1 MAFQFKRDRGENIAL
16 TLTGDID
23 LEITPDIK
31 AQLASQIEDARSL
44 NIDARGVSYLDSSGV
59 SIMVIAMQTCKQKRI
74 DFTIEAISDEAVRV
88 LELAKLDKILP
99 IKQVSGPANM
109 VDVDVFSQPGA
120 SDSQLASDV
129 SGGSGPSS
137 DDDLIAALS
146 SGDMS
151 GDSDQAAPA
160 AVELEMT
167 PEPAPQPTPQ
177 PDPTPAAAPAA
188 PQPATE
194 QPSAAPSPDN
204 GGGTDDG
211 SGGNFTPG
219 TF

>member
-31 AQLASQIEDARSL
+31 AQLASQMEDARSL

-88 LELAKLDKILP
+88 LQLAKLDKILP
-99 IKQVSGPANM
+99 IKQVSGPANL

-120 SDSQLASDV
+120 SDSALAGEVAD
-129 SGGSGPSS
+129 GGALSS

-146 SGDMS
+146 SGEMG
-151 GDSDQAAPA
+151 GDAPA
-160 AVELEMT
+160 PTETQPAVELEMT
-167 PEPAPQPTPQ
+167 PEPAPE
-177 PDPTPAAAPAA
+177 TPAAAP
-188 PQPATE
+188 T
-194 QPSAAPSPDN
+194 PSPAPASQPTNPENNDT
-204 GGGTDDG
+204 GGG
-211 SGGNFTPG
+211 SGGGDGGGFTPG